1 MVSNMI
7 SRAAV
12 LLAASASIASA
23 GNVIVQNQ
31 CNFDAYLWSVS
42 NVAGPMQTLA
52 ANGGDYTETYRSNPD
67 GGGISMKLATNE
79 AASNITQ
86 FEYTLETPTLWYDL
100 SNINGYPF
108 MAWGVS
114 VVPSESTCN
123 EVICPA
129 GVALCADAYN
139 TPTEDYATAACTS
152 DADVVVLL
160 CSGAKDTTPG
170 NSASSSYSSVL
181 ASATS
186 ALSTETTS
194 STSSVAP
201 TTTFATSTKDAAPT
215 ASASSTTSITT
226 TTPTTLATSTTDNGV
241 VIQTTFVTA
250 VVTVVAGES
259 STAAPST
266 TTTEQSHHT
275 WTRPSF
281 TGFPKERRHA
291 REHIHRHGH

>member
-1 MVSNMI
+1 MVFNMI

-12 LLAASASIASA
+12 LLAASASVASA
-23 GNVIVQNQ
+23 GNVVIQNQ
-31 CNFDAYLWSVS
+31 CNFPAYLWSVS
-42 NVAGPMQTLA
+42 NVAGPMQTLP
-52 ANGGDYTETYRSNPD
+52 ANGGEYTETYRNNPD
-67 GGGISMKLATNE
+67 GGGISMKLATDS

-86 FEYTLETPTLWYDL
+86 FEYTLETSTLWYDL

-114 VVPSESTCN
+114 VIPSESTCN

-160 CSGAKDTTPG
+160 CSGAQDTTPG
-170 NSASSSYSSVL
+170 DKASSSYSSVL

-201 TTTFATSTKDAAPT
+201 TTTFATSTEDAL
-215 ASASSTTSITT
+215 SLI
-226 TTPTTLATSTTDNGV
+226 
-241 VIQTTFVTA
+241 
-250 VVTVVAGES
+250 
-259 STAAPST
+259 
-266 TTTEQSHHT
+266 
-275 WTRPSF
+275 
-281 TGFPKERRHA
+281 
-291 REHIHRHGH
+291 HI